1 MTQARRVKC
10 PSFRTPFLDYN
21 NSKLHFY
28 KSCTLMHSK
37 YLVQKYAVWNTL
49 HILLPFLF
57 YCVFTSFSL
66 PLFWSGITHQAWML
80 LFIFCI
86 FFPLPYFLNFCL
98 SSLANFIGWH
108 DADICHRWEMAT
120 PQLPT
125 PRGIMRFDT
134 LIWRLLCSSD
144 VIYLVLWWHPVMM
157 TCHSY
162 LLCALYLY
170 TIRLLFSL
178 YYFGF
183 ITHSFVPYL
192 QLMKK

>member
-1 MTQARRVKC
+1 MRFGTHYISC
-10 PSFRTPFLDYN
+10 YPSCSIVF
-21 NSKLHFY
+21 LHF
-28 KSCTLMHSK
+28 
-37 YLVQKYAVWNTL
+37 
-49 HILLPFLF
+49 F
-57 YCVFTSFSL
+57 FTSFL
-66 PLFWSGITHQAWML
+66 IRNHTPGVNATFLFS
-80 LFIFCI
+80 I
-86 FFPLPYFLNFCL
+86 FFSLPYFFNFCL
-98 SSLANFIGWH
+98 SSSANLVGWH
-108 DADICHRWEMAT
+108 NADICHRWEMAT